1 LKLSENADK
10 ICNNHRLKIH
20 YQADDVNLEVST
32 VTGLV
37 IQSSL
42 MDIIP
47 FMLESCYNDPMKV
60 HFYAT
65 FRQIVGAKFIELD
78 LPAGSSIQAVVS
90 AVIERYPRLE
100 SVMLDEMRQLRPYVH
115 VFINGRDAQ
124 YLPAGQSTLL
134 TPADKIDFFPPVAGG

>member
-1 LKLSENADK
+1 V
-10 ICNNHRLKIH
+10 
-20 YQADDVNLEVST
+20 VNLEVST

-42 MDIIP
+42 TDIIP
-47 FMLESCYNDPMKV
+47 FTTESCYNEHMKV

-65 FRQIVGAKFIELD
+65 FRQIIGAKFIELD

-124 YLPAGQSTLL
+124 YLPDGQSTLL
-134 TPADKIDFFPPVAGG
+134 TPDDKIDFFPPVAGG